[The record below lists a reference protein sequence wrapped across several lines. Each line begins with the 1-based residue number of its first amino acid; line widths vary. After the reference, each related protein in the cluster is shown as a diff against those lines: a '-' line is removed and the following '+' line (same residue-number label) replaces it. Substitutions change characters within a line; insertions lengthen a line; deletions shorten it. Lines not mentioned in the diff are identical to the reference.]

1 MKHAF
6 LADDEDKKTKRQNIL
21 DAAFVIFSQKG
32 FHKATVDDIIA
43 LADTGKG
50 TVYNYFT
57 NKEQLFFTLLDE
69 RGLKFRQQFLQSAN
83 DASEPLLKLE
93 HMIRVQLEFFNE
105 NTSLWQI
112 MVHELR
118 PFSDASLLSELQ
130 RIKYCAQIDERIA
143 LFAKVIEEG
152 RQAGVI
158 NYPDAQRAASMLFSI
173 IIGTAFSTCG
183 DFEVEDRLIS
193 IRDLVFHG
201 IAQ

>member
-6 LADDEDKKTKRQNIL
+6 LVDDEDKKSKRQNIL

-57 NKEQLFFTLLDE
+57 NKEQLFFTLLEE
-69 RGLKFRQQFLQSAN
+69 RGLNFQERFLQCAN
-83 DASEPLLKLE
+83 DAGAPLQKLE
-93 HMIRVQLEFFNE
+93 RMIRVQLEFFAE

-112 MVHELR
+112 MIHELR
-118 PFSDASLLSELQ
+118 PFSNASLLSEQQ
-130 RIKYCAQIDERIA
+130 RMKYRERIDERIA
-143 LFAKVIEEG
+143 LFATVIEEG

-158 NYPDAQRAASMLFSI
+158 NYPDALRAASMLFSI
-173 IIGTAFSTCG
+173 ILGTAFNTCG
-183 DFEVEDRLIS
+183 QFEVEDRLIS

-201 IAQ
+201 IVQ

>member
-1 MKHAF
+1 MKHEF
-6 LADDEDKKTKRQNIL
+6 LANDEDKKSKRQNIL

-32 FHKATVDDIIA
+32 FHKATVDEIIA

-57 NKEQLFFTLLDE
+57 NKEQLFFTLLEE
-69 RGLKFRQQFLQSAN
+69 RGLNYHERFVQYADDSGDVLQ
-83 DASEPLLKLE
+83 KLE
-93 HMIRVQLEFFNE
+93 RMIRVQLEFFAE

-118 PFSDASLLSELQ
+118 PFSKTSRLSAQQ
-130 RIKYCAQIDERIA
+130 RMKYRERVDERTL

-152 RQAGVI
+152 HRAGVI
-158 NYPDAQRAASMLFSI
+158 KYPDAQRAASMLFSI
-173 IIGTAFSTCG
+173 IIGTAFSTSG
-183 DFEVEDRLIS
+183 QFEVEDRLTS

-201 IAQ
+201 IAR